1 MCEKDR
7 VVVCLLSDS
16 FWRIFFFMWK
26 PLLKSVLAVP
36 RPNNMNEI
44 RGESRILYIINN
56 RQKASYFNTFI
67 FTFQQQNTQLQNIII
82 VKI

>member
-1 MCEKDR
+1 
-7 VVVCLLSDS
+7 
-16 FWRIFFFMWK
+16 MWK

-44 RGESRILYIINN
+44 RGESRILYTFTGIINN
-56 RQKASYFNTFI
+56 RQKAYYFNTFI
-67 FTFQQQNTQLQNIII
+67 FTFQQPNTQLQNIII